1 MEGREPVMRGFIFD
15 LDGTVY
21 LGDRMI
27 DGAAEAIRTLRQRGD
42 KVLFLSNKPIA
53 TRNSYAEKLT
63 RMGIPTEVG
72 DVLNS
77 SLIVARYLRRTMRPG
92 QQAYVI
98 GEEPIRGELQ
108 EHGVLCTDCPEE
120 ADFVV
125 LSWDR
130 EFTYEKLNIVYQAAL
145 RGAAVIASN
154 PDATC
159 PLEGGQVPDTGT
171 MIAALE
177 TALGKEVVIVAGK
190 PSRIAAEAA
199 IERCGLGYGD
209 CFVIGDRLETDIRM
223 ANEAGMH
230 SVLVLTGVG
239 TQQEAEAG
247 PDRPRTILPS
257 IAKIVEL

>member
-1 MEGREPVMRGFIFD
+1 MRGFIFD

-53 TRNSYAEKLT
+53 DRSSYAEKLT
-63 RMGIPTEVG
+63 KMGIPTEVG

-77 SLIVARYLRRTMRPG
+77 SLIVARYLRKTMLPG
-92 QQAYVI
+92 QRAYVI
-98 GEEPIRGELQ
+98 GEEPIRRELLH
-108 EHGVLCTDCPEE
+108 HGVHCTDRAEE
-120 ADFVV
+120 AEVIV

-130 EFTYEKLNIVYQAAL
+130 EFTYEKLNVLYQSAL
-145 RGAAVIASN
+145 RGATVVASN

-177 TALGKEVVIVAGK
+177 TALGKRAVVVAGK

-199 IERCGLGYGD
+199 VERIGLDCKD

-239 TQQEAEAG
+239 TEQEAEAG

-257 IAKIVEL
+257 IAKIVDL

>member
-1 MEGREPVMRGFIFD
+1 MRGYIFD

-53 TRNSYAEKLT
+53 DRRSYAEKLAK
-63 RMGIPTEVG
+63 MGIPAELD

-77 SLIVARYLRRTMRPG
+77 SLIVARYLRTTMRPG
-92 QQAYVI
+92 QLAYVI
-98 GEEPIRGELQ
+98 GEEPIRRELGQ
-108 EHGVLCTDCPEE
+108 HGIACTDRAE
-120 ADFVV
+120 AADVVV

-130 EFTYEKLNIVYQAAL
+130 EFTYEKLNRLYHAAL
-145 RGAAVIASN
+145 RGAAVVASN

-159 PLEGGQVPDTGT
+159 PLEDDQVPDTGT

-177 TALGKEVVIVAGK
+177 AALGRPSVVVAGK
-190 PSRIAAEAA
+190 PSRIAAAA
-199 IERCGLGYGD
+199 AVERLGLDYAD

-223 ANEAGMH
+223 ANDTGMH
-230 SVLVLTGVG
+230 SVLVLTGV
-239 TQQEAEAG
+239 TTEETAAAG
-247 PDRPRTILPS
+247 PDRPRTVLSS
-257 IAKIVEL
+257 IAKIAEL

>member
-1 MEGREPVMRGFIFD
+1 MRGFIFD

-21 LGDRMI
+21 LGERLI

-53 TRNSYAEKLT
+53 TRTSYAEKLT
-63 RMGIPTEVG
+63 RMGIPTEIG

-77 SLIVARYLRRTMRPG
+77 SLIVARYLRGTMLPG
-92 QQAYVI
+92 QRAYVV
-98 GEEPIRGELQ
+98 GEEPIRRELLD
-108 EHGVLCTDCPEE
+108 HGVCCTDRAAE
-120 ADFVV
+120 ADVVV

-130 EFTYEKLNIVYQAAL
+130 AFTYEKLNALYQAAL
-145 RGAAVIASN
+145 RGATIVASN

-159 PLEGGQVPDTGT
+159 PLEDGQVPDTGT

-177 TALGKEVVIVAGK
+177 AATGRRTVIVAGK

-199 IERCGLGYGD
+199 VERIGLD
-209 CFVIGDRLETDIRM
+209 CKDCYVVGDRLETDIRM
-223 ANEAGMH
+223 ANESGMH

-239 TQQEAEAG
+239 TKREAEAG
-247 PDRPRTILPS
+247 PDRPRTVLPS
-257 IAKIVEL
+257 IAEIVDL

>member
-1 MEGREPVMRGFIFD
+1 MRGYIFD

-21 LGDRMI
+21 LGNRMI
-27 DGAAEAIRTLRQRGD
+27 EGAAEAIRTLRERGD

-53 TRNSYAEKLT
+53 TRGSYAEKLT
-63 RMGIPTEVG
+63 RMGIPTEVD

-77 SLIVARYLRRTMRPG
+77 SLIVARYLRKTMRPG
-92 QQAYVI
+92 QRVYVI
-98 GEEPIRGELQ
+98 GEEPIRRELLD
-108 EHGVLCTDCPEE
+108 HGIDCTDRDEE
-120 ADFVV
+120 ADIVV

-130 EFTYEKLNIVYQAAL
+130 EFTYAKLNALYQAAL

-159 PLEGGQVPDTGT
+159 PLENGQLPDTGT

-177 TALGKEVVIVAGK
+177 TALGRPAVTVVGK
-190 PSRIAAEAA
+190 PSRIAAETAA
-199 IERCGLGYGD
+199 ERLGLAYGD

-223 ANEAGMH
+223 ANDCGMH

-239 TQQEAEAG
+239 TAEMAEAG

-257 IAKIVEL
+257 IAKIADL